1 MHSCGTK
8 ALDTTRAAARTVY
21 AMALDLFRR
30 KLSEG
35 GLSQIQGATETRH

>member
-1 MHSCGTK
+1 MRDEG
-8 ALDTTRAAARTVY
+8 ARYDAAAARTVY